1 MKIITIVC
9 VSAMLGVLSESAVAQ
24 YGNAWGAQAY
34 TQTKP
39 ENARHVKKPRAP
51 APKDPYAKYWNDPSR
66 EAPPFSWGG
75 PKGGG

>member
-9 VSAMLGVLSESAVAQ
+9 ACAMLGAFVGGATAQ
-24 YGNAWGAQAY
+24 SGTAWGAQAY

-39 ENARHVKKPRAP
+39 ANARHVKKPRAP
-51 APKDPYAKYWNDPSR
+51 VQRDPYAKYWNDPSR

>member
-9 VSAMLGVLSESAVAQ
+9 VGAMLGAFAESAVAQ
-24 YGNAWGAQAY
+24 SGTVSRAQAY

-39 ENARHVKKPRAP
+39 ANARHVKKPRAP
-51 APKDPYAKYWNDPSR
+51 DQRDPYAKYWNDPSR
-66 EAPPFSWGG
+66 QAPPFSWGG